1 MSCCDNRV
9 LVTGATGLIGR
20 EMLTPL
26 LHAGFDVH
34 AVSRSAPN
42 ATAGCTWHQG
52 SLFDESYVERIIR
65 DVKPSHLLNLAWCTT
80 GDYLTSDL
88 NYAFLTAGKCLSRC
102 FAENGG
108 RRAVYAGTC
117 FEYKF
122 NDAPLREDGELDV
135 GKNPYTKC
143 KDSLRRYAERLFSA
157 SGVSFAYGRIFYVYG
172 RGEANTR
179 LTGMVVDRLSQGVPV
194 EIKAGSL
201 RKDYVYTKDIA
212 EAFVAL
218 LRSEVNG
225 PVNICTAQAVRIRDF
240 VTMIADR
247 MGRPDLVS
255 FADNCTG
262 QPPIIVGD
270 NARLVQEVGYRP
282 HWTLGA
288 AIDDMVSSAGSLCAS
303 QDA

>member
-20 EMLTPL
+20 ELLMPL
-26 LHAGFDVH
+26 LRAGFDVH
-34 AVSRSAPN
+34 AVSRYASC
-42 ATAGCTWHQG
+42 ATVGCTWHQG
-52 SLFDESYVERIIR
+52 SLFDESF
-65 DVKPSHLLNLAWCTT
+65 VKRLVKEVRPSHLLNLAWCTT
-80 GDYLTSDL
+80 GDYLTSNL
-88 NYAFLTAGKCLSRC
+88 NLGFLEAGKCLSRC

-122 NDAPLREDGELDV
+122 GDLPLREDGKLDV
-135 GKNPYTKC
+135 EKTLYTKC
-143 KDSLRRYAERLFSA
+143 KDLLRRYAEQMFLS

-172 RGEANTR
+172 CGESNMR
-179 LTGMVVDRLSQGVPV
+179 LAGMVVDRLSRGVPV
-194 EIKAGSL
+194 VIKAGSL

-218 LRSEVNG
+218 LRSTVDG

-240 VTMIADR
+240 VMTIAMR
-247 MGRPDLVS
+247 MERPDLVS
-255 FADNCTG
+255 FADDCAD

-270 NARLVQEVGYRP
+270 NGRLVREVGYQP
-282 HWTLGA
+282 HWTLDA
-288 AIDDMVSSAGSLCAS
+288 AVDEMVLSARGSNAFH
-303 QDA
+303 A